1 MLKLIRMISNSIFNV
16 TDIYRTKLLTR
27 LCIGLTH
34 LEEDKF
40 KKNFENAIIPLCF
53 CSLEIEST
61 YFLFLCSLNVTPRTN
76 LMNEL

>member
-1 MLKLIRMISNSIFNV
+1 MISNSIFNV

-27 LCIGLTH
+27 LRIGLTH

-40 KKNFENAIIPLCF
+40 KNNFENTIIPLCS
-53 CSLEIEST
+53 CSLEIKST
-61 YFLFLCSLNVTPRTN
+61 DFLFLCCQNFTPRAN